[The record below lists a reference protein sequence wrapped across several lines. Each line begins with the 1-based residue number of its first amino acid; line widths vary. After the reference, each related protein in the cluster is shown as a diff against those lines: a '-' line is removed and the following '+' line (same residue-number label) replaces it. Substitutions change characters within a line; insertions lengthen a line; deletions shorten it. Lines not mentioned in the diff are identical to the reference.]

1 MTINVSKFLENVK
14 LDEIAKEEEDAF
26 IKKIIKSSNGAL
38 CKIGKP
44 NPLFQGRE
52 EEISAVKESLAKKRM
67 RNCIL
72 VGDAGIG
79 KTEIAKRA
87 LKDCGNIV
95 LSVDA
100 YMLQANCT
108 LVGMFE
114 QKVHDII
121 SPIASRNKGNNRYIT
136 LFIDEIHVLW
146 QIGKNEFVGTVSFG
160 DIIKP
165 YLSDGSITIIGAT
178 TKTEYDKII
187 KRDKALLRRLPPI
200 FIKQIGDDETFKI
213 VKSFGKK
220 ALSDDVC
227 RKIVDESKKVTYLNN
242 PDCSLEIA
250 DRAIAKGI
258 VTGCVPE
265 EGDIE
270 QIVSLMVE

>member
-1 MTINVSKFLENVK
+1 MEFNVSKFLDDYPVQK
-14 LDEIAKEEEDAF
+14 LAKEEEDDF
-26 IKKIIKSSNGAL
+26 IKQLIKSSKGAL
-38 CKIGKP
+38 NKIGKP

-52 EEISAVKESLAKKRM
+52 EEISAVRESLAKKRM

-87 LKDCGNIV
+87 LKNCGDIV

-114 QKVHDII
+114 QKVFDIL
-121 SPIASRNKGNNRYIT
+121 SPIANRNKGNNRYIT
-136 LFIDEIHVLW
+136 LFVDEIHVLW
-146 QIGKNEFVGTVSFG
+146 QIGKNEFAGTVAFG

-178 TKTEYDKII
+178 TKAEYDKII
-187 KRDKALLRRLPPI
+187 KKDKALLRRLPPI
-200 FIKQIGDDETFKI
+200 FIKGMADDETFKI

-227 RKIVDESKKVTYLNN
+227 RKIVEESKKVTYLNN

-250 DRAIAKGI
+250 DRVIARG
-258 VTGCVPE
+258 VTTGCVPE
-265 EGDIE
+265 EGDVE